1 MQAVY
6 RVLVVDDD
14 VELGAAVAEQLEAAG
29 GFAVDAVTTLK
40 AAEEA
45 VSSPTSDVSAI
56 LLDVRMPDGDG
67 RELCA
72 RLREKGLTLPVIV
85 ISGLDQE
92 DDVVQGLELGADAY
106 VRKPF
111 AASELIARLR
121 RLLPGTPV
129 LIDQDQMR

>member
-1 MQAVY
+1 METAY

-14 VELGAAVAEQLEAAG
+14 RELGVAIAEQLEAAG
-29 GFAVDAVTTLK
+29 GFVVETVTTIH

-45 VSSPTSDVSAI
+45 ILAPTSDVSVV
-56 LLDVRMPDGDG
+56 LLDVRLPDGDG

-72 RLREKGLTLPVIV
+72 RLRQHGISLPVIMV
-85 ISGLDQE
+85 SGLDQE
-92 DDVVQGLELGADAY
+92 DDVVQGLDLGADAY

-121 RLLPGTPV
+121 KLLPHASAVPG
-129 LIDQDQMR
+129 

>member
-1 MQAVY
+1 MEAMY
-6 RVLVVDDD
+6 RILVVDDD
-14 VELGAAVAEQLEAAG
+14 VELGNAVAEQLVAAG
-29 GFAVDAVTTLK
+29 SFVADVVTTLK

-45 VSSPTSDVSAI
+45 VSSPISDVSAI

-72 RLREKGLTLPVIV
+72 RLRQNGITLPVIV
-85 ISGLDQE
+85 ISGLDHE

-121 RLLPGTPV
+121 HLLPGTP
-129 LIDQDQMR
+129 IPKT

>member
-1 MQAVY
+1 MEAAY

-14 VELGAAVAEQLEAAG
+14 VELGIAIAEQLEAAG
-29 GFAVDAVTTLK
+29 GFVVEAMTTIH

-45 VSSPTSDVSAI
+45 ILAPTSDVSAV
-56 LLDVRMPDGDG
+56 LLDVRLPDGDG

-72 RLREKGLTLPVIV
+72 RLRERGISLPVIMV
-85 ISGLDQE
+85 SGLDHE
-92 DDVVQGLELGADAY
+92 DDVVQGLDLGADAY

-121 RLLPGTPV
+121 KLLPHASAVPG
-129 LIDQDQMR
+129 